1 MKDNDCVAFL
11 QWALPQLRMRWPGFR
26 KVRKQVCKRIDR
38 RRKELGLPDV
48 NTYRDYLEA
57 NPEEWPILDSLCRV
71 SISRFYRDRD
81 VFNHL
86 RQVVLPT
93 LAELIMARREKTLRG
108 WSIGCASGEEVYT
121 LSLIWHFEFKAKFP
135 SLAFQ
140 LVATDADP
148 TMLQRAQRG
157 CYPASSLKELPSTWR
172 EKAFVRV
179 GEEYC
184 LREEFRTDIE
194 FRCQDIRSQQPEE
207 TFALVLGRYLIFTYF
222 EESLQQQMLA
232 QITQRLL
239 PGGGLVIGK
248 TESLPNDS
256 AGLTPWF
263 LRQGIYRR
271 I

>member
-1 MKDNDCVAFL
+1 MKNADWVSFL

-38 RRKELGLPDV
+38 RRKELDLPDV
-48 NTYRDYLEA
+48 AAYRAFLESHPA
-57 NPEEWPILDSLCRV
+57 EWSTLDTFCRI

-81 VFNHL
+81 VFERL
-86 RQVVLPT
+86 RETVLPH
-93 LAELIMARREKTLRG
+93 LAEMVLRRGENDLRC

-121 LSLIWHFEFKAKFP
+121 LSLIWHFELKTKFP
-135 SLAFQ
+135 DLAFR
-140 LVATDADP
+140 LAATEADP
-148 TMLQRAQRG
+148 TMLLRAQRG
-157 CYPASSLKELPSTWR
+157 CYPTSSLKELPSTWR
-172 EKAFVRV
+172 EKAFDKV

-184 LREEFRTDIE
+184 LGEEFRTGLE

-207 TFALVLGRYLIFTYF
+207 TFQLVLCRNLAFTYF
-222 EESLQQQMLA
+222 EESLQQQVLA
-232 QITQRLL
+232 QIIQRLQ

-248 TESLPNDS
+248 TESLPDDS

-263 LRQGIYRR
+263 LQQGIYRR